1 MQEGKG
7 QGCKLRAR
15 LHAEGEATQEPTE
28 PATATSGAPTTRR
41 TPPRTPRHHAG
52 GGPEAAQPPKAPTDG
67 TSSMGAAAAP
77 QESPTPGKPQA
88 ESAEAAEAS
97 PDTARRCTQC
107 TQDRPRHAYSSL
119 QWAGKKS
126 GNRERKCLRCA
137 PKTAESGQ
145 RYCQQ
150 CDRAK
155 PLADFGPDM
164 GGKVKTV
171 RKVCR
176 SCSTQQSRLSF
187 FVNGTPSE

>member
-1 MQEGKG
+1 MEHELGRG
-7 QGCKLRAR
+7 QRQG
-15 LHAEGEATQEPTE
+15 AE
-28 PATATSGAPTTRR
+28 
-41 TPPRTPRHHAG
+41 AG
-52 GGPEAAQPPKAPTDG
+52 GRG
-67 TSSMGAAAAP
+67 T
-77 QESPTPGKPQA
+77 
-88 ESAEAAEAS
+88 
-97 PDTARRCTQC
+97 
-107 TQDRPRHAYSSL
+107 RHAYSPL

-126 GNRERKCLRCA
+126 GKRERKCLRCA

-164 GGKVKTV
+164 GGNVKTV

-187 FVNGTPSE
+187 FMNGTPSE

>member
-1 MQEGKG
+1 
-7 QGCKLRAR
+7 
-15 LHAEGEATQEPTE
+15 
-28 PATATSGAPTTRR
+28 
-41 TPPRTPRHHAG
+41 
-52 GGPEAAQPPKAPTDG
+52 
-67 TSSMGAAAAP
+67 MGAAAAP

-88 ESAEAAEAS
+88 ESAEAS
-97 PDTARRCTQC
+97 PDTDRWCTQC

-137 PKTAESGQ
+137 PKSVESGQ

-164 GGKVKTV
+164 GGKVKSV